1 MGYLADV
8 LPHITILCEDRPLM
22 NRPPVKLLDRPVYGM
37 AQVDRLLAL
46 KSGTARRWID
56 GYTRAGKP
64 YPPVVRLESTG
75 EEIVTWGEF
84 VETRLL
90 AEYRDAGVPMVRMR
104 PAVERLREQFVA
116 GYPLARARPF
126 LDVEGRELVLKA
138 QQDVGLEKALHLV
151 VVRSGQV
158 ILAPPTE
165 RFVQSVE
172 YRDQEFAE
180 RVHPLP
186 DIRHVVMDPL
196 RQFGEPVVRSVPT
209 EVIGE
214 QVRAGDR
221 IQMIAELYDLSTEEV
236 EEAVRYELI
245 RGKPVSEHAA

>member
-1 MGYLADV
+1 MQ
-8 LPHITILCEDRPLM
+8 LPPSSAGEKMPLM
-22 NRPPVKLLDRPVYGM
+22 NATTVELLDRPVYGI

-56 GYTRAGKP
+56 GYVRVGRP

-104 PAVERLREQFVA
+104 PAVERLREQFDTR
-116 GYPLARARPF
+116 YPLARARPF
-126 LDVEGRELVLKA
+126 LDIEGRELVLKA
-138 QQDVGLEKALHLV
+138 QEDVHLEKALHLV

-158 ILAPPTE
+158 MLSAPTE

-172 YRDQEFAE
+172 YHDHEFAE
-180 RVHPLP
+180 RLHPLP

-209 EVIGE
+209 EVIAE

-221 IQMIAELYDLSTEEV
+221 IAMIAQLYDLSTDEV

-245 RGKPVSEHAA
+245 RGKPVSEAAA